1 MMNDRKYSLQ
11 QKSNKIMTNKNL
23 SLWASILFFICFI
36 IFKFNILALI
46 CLALIIT
53 HFIVNYQTNLF
64 LISASIFLGV
74 TLFIFN
80 PAFIYISSPERIGE
94 LNFNGLIG
102 LLLLPASVLVLS
114 LSTDCLFKKQK
125 VFTSLVVWLSLIVYV
140 YSYLVNIDFGS
151 FRGSNFVNQ
160 KIIFNLREQY
170 LLPEIIVWSLLFG
183 LIFYLVK
190 VNKTKIFSNLFIVLG
205 FLTLINL
212 LHTSSSHIILQLRKN
227 SVNSIGNNSKAIDL
241 SQKNSNILLIVLDG
255 GANYVLPQV
264 FQENPNISLEGFTHY
279 KNSVAAGDYT
289 MANVAS
295 LIGGEKYTPYNV
307 NKSNSKQTIYQN
319 MLESYAW
326 LSNIL
331 IQNKYQVNIINPP
344 FFLEL
349 NQKNIKISYAEKY
362 KDHVKKRYNYKE
374 YNIFNEGLLML
385 FSVFKALPLSLKNTL
400 YSSKHWERII
410 DQSIDSK
417 KYLNDYL
424 FTKSLDSLT
433 QINNNNSHFTHIW
446 LAASIDPCVLNSDG
460 TERILS
466 SNRHPIPLN
475 ARKISAKYYLMA
487 LNQWFEWMKKN
498 NLYDNTKIII
508 VADHGSTDPSKNW
521 YIGAIQPIL
530 LVKDFKERGKL
541 KISDKLMYN
550 ADTAY
555 IICNALKNCPKLK
568 SSINQANR
576 QLIYSIAEHG
586 NYKFAEQNTKFNI
599 EKSYLV
605 TANTLHNP
613 AKWEKIKQ

>member
-344 FFLEL
+344 YFLEL

-374 YNIFNEGLLML
+374 YNIFNEGLLIL

-400 YSSKHWERII
+400 YSSTHWERISH
-410 DQSIDSK
+410 QSSLSK

-568 SSINQANR
+568 SSINQPNR
-576 QLIYSIAEHG
+576 QLIYSLAEHG
-586 NYKFAEQNTKFNI
+586 NYKFAKQNTKFSI